1 MSNLEENSSTK
12 PRPGQ
17 VATVP
22 AATDPRL
29 RGRAYSVRFDSVW
42 SAAREVGRTL
52 RGWEVTAAD
61 ARGGEIRAEVTGWPW
76 KRPDDAVIRVWLD
89 EVGLTRV
96 DLTLTPQTPRL
107 GTRVSARRIGRF
119 LRALDA
125 AVQLTG

>member
-1 MSNLEENSSTK
+1 MSNLEETSSRK

-17 VATVP
+17 VATG
-22 AATDPRL
+22 ASATDPRL
-29 RGRAYSVRFDSVW
+29 QGRAYSVRFDSVW

-61 ARGGEIRAEVTGWPW
+61 SRGGEIRVEVTGWLW
-76 KRPDDAVIRVWLD
+76 KRCDDAVIRVWLD
-89 EVGLTRV
+89 DVGLTRV

-119 LRALDA
+119 LRALDTA
-125 AVQLTG
+125 LQPPS